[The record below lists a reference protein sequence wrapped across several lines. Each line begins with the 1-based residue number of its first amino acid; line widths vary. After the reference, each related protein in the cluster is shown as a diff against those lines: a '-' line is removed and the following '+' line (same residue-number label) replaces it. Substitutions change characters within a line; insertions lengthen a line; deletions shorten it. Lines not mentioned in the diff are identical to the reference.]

1 MRTNHKLTAKISPL
15 IVGYSSSMASAS
27 TSVFKFTEVKKVLL
41 LLEKKDRLKLLL
53 ALAIN
58 TFLAFLD
65 LFGVALIGI
74 TSAILIRGLQGLAAG
89 DQVSKF
95 LELLNLDG
103 LPQRDLLILL
113 GGTAIFFFIIKT
125 ILSVYFFRR
134 ILRYMSIKNA
144 QISSSLVA
152 KMFNR
157 PVEKMLSKSIQH
169 QIYNVTGGVERLI
182 GGAVTS
188 LVVIA
193 SDLVLLL
200 VILVGLLLVDPITSI
215 GTFFVFTAIAFLL
228 YFLLHKRIVT
238 LNRKS
243 TYQIIYLSQKI
254 SEGINSFRDLFIKGG
269 REFYVNEIRKIKM
282 QLAGYDA
289 EIKFIPN
296 ISKYTIEIAVIL
308 GVAVVAGF
316 QFYLF
321 DSNRAIAVISVFLA
335 ASARIAPAIIR
346 LQQNIIAVK
355 SSLSAAKPTF
365 ELIDELNG
373 VKELDNIET
382 IINTNHAD
390 FSPRV
395 KLSNLK
401 FTYSD
406 GVENTIED
414 ISLDITEGKFIAFVG
429 PSGGG
434 KSTLIDLILGL
445 LAPSSG
451 SITISSLTPV
461 DAIKKWPGAIGYV
474 PQDVFIENST
484 VKENICLGFNPDS
497 VSDDLVWQALKLAD
511 LSDFVKDL
519 EGQLSYK
526 ISDAGKNL
534 SGGQR
539 QRLGI
544 ARALLTKPKIVI
556 FDEATSALDAETEN
570 RVSGSILKLS
580 GECTV
585 IFIAHRLSV
594 VRGADM
600 IYYIDKGKIINQGTF
615 DELRA
620 MNPAFN
626 NQANF
631 MGI

>member
-1 MRTNHKLTAKISPL
+1 MVSLNL
-15 IVGYSSSMASAS
+15 SS
-27 TSVFKFTEVKKVLL
+27 FKFTEIKKVLL
-41 LLEKKDRLKLLL
+41 LLDKKDRFKLFLVL
-53 ALAIN
+53 IIN

-89 DQVSKF
+89 DQVTRF
-95 LELLNLDG
+95 LELLNLNG
-103 LPQRDLLILL
+103 LPQQSLLILL
-113 GGTAIFFFIIKT
+113 GGTAIFFFILKT
-125 ILSVYFFRR
+125 ILSVYFLRKT
-134 ILRYMSIKNA
+134 LRYMSIRNA
-144 QISSSLVA
+144 QISSSLVS
-152 KMFNR
+152 KMLNR
-157 PVEKMLSKSIQH
+157 PVEKIFSKPIQH
-169 QIYNVTGGVERLI
+169 QIYTVTGGVERLV

-200 VILVGLLLVDPITSI
+200 VILVGLMLVDPITSI
-215 GTFFVFTAIAFLL
+215 GTFFVFTGIAFLL
-228 YFLLHKRIVT
+228 YFLLHKRVAI
-238 LNRKS
+238 LNTKS
-243 TYQIIYLSQKI
+243 AYQSIYFNQKV

-269 REFYVNEIRKIKM
+269 REFYVNEIRKTKM

-289 EIKFIPN
+289 EIRFIPN
-296 ISKYTIEIAVIL
+296 ISKYTIEISVIL
-308 GVAVVAGF
+308 GIALISGI

-321 DSNRAIAVISVFLA
+321 DSNRAIAVISVFIA
-335 ASARIAPAIIR
+335 ASTRIAPAIIR
-346 LQQNIIAVK
+346 LQQNVIVVK
-355 SSLSAAKPTF
+355 SSLSGAKPTF

-373 VKELDNIET
+373 IKELEKTET
-382 IINTNHAD
+382 LITTNHTD
-390 FSPRV
+390 FSPKV

-401 FTYSD
+401 YTYSGAPD
-406 GVENTIED
+406 DTIQD
-414 ISLDITEGKFIAFVG
+414 ISLDISEGKFIALVG

-445 LAPSSG
+445 FAPSSG
-451 SITISSLTPV
+451 SVTISGLTPV
-461 DAIKKWPGAIGYV
+461 DTIKKWPGSIGYV

-484 VKENICLGFNPDS
+484 VKENICLGFNPES
-497 VSDDLVWQALKLAD
+497 VPDDLVWKALQLAD
-511 LSDFVKDL
+511 LSDFVKGLD
-519 EGQLSYK
+519 GQLSYR

-544 ARALLTKPKIVI
+544 ARAILTKPKIVI

-570 RVSGSILKLS
+570 RVSESILKLT

-594 VRGADM
+594 VRSADM
-600 IYYIDKGKIINQGTF
+600 IYYIDKGRIINQGTF
-615 DELRA
+615 DELRSINA
-620 MNPAFN
+620 DFN

>member
-1 MRTNHKLTAKISPL
+1 
-15 IVGYSSSMASAS
+15 MASLKPS
-27 TSVFKFTEVKKVLL
+27 LFKFTEVKKVLL
-41 LLEKKDRLKLLL
+41 LLEKKDRLKLFLVL
-53 ALAIN
+53 IVN

-65 LFGVALIGI
+65 LIGVALIGI
-74 TSAILIRGLQGLAAG
+74 TSAILIRGLQGLTAG
-89 DQVSKF
+89 NQVSRF
-95 LELLNLDG
+95 LEILNLDG
-103 LPQRDLLILL
+103 LPQRNLLVLL

-125 ILSVYFFRR
+125 ILSVYFLRR
-134 ILRYMSIKNA
+134 TLRYMSIRNA
-144 QISSSLVA
+144 QISSSLVS
-152 KMFNR
+152 KMLNR
-157 PVEKMLSKSIQH
+157 PVERIFSKSIQH

-200 VILVGLLLVDPITSI
+200 VILVGLMLVDPVTSI
-215 GTFFVFTAIAFLL
+215 GTFFVFTGIGFLL
-228 YFLLHKRIVT
+228 YFLLHKRVAI
-238 LNRKS
+238 LNTKFAFEN
-243 TYQIIYLSQKI
+243 IYFNQKV

-269 REFYVNEIRKIKM
+269 REFYVNEIRKTKM
-282 QLAGYDA
+282 KLAGYDA

-296 ISKYTIEIAVIL
+296 ISKYTIEISVIL
-308 GVAVVAGF
+308 GITVVAGI

-335 ASARIAPAIIR
+335 ASSRIAPAIIR
-346 LQQNIIAVK
+346 LQQNVIAVK
-355 SSLSAAKPTF
+355 SNLSAAKPTF
-365 ELIDELNG
+365 DLIDELNG
-373 VKELDNIET
+373 VKELEKTET
-382 IINTNHAD
+382 LITTNHKD

-395 KLSNLK
+395 NLKNLK

-406 GVENTIED
+406 AINDTIQD
-414 ISLDITEGKFIAFVG
+414 ISLEISEGKFIAFVG

-434 KSTLIDLILGL
+434 KSTLVDLVLGL

-451 SITISSLTPV
+451 SITISSLSPV
-461 DAIKKWPGAIGYV
+461 DAIKKWPGSIGYV

-484 VKENICLGFNPDS
+484 VKENICLGFNPEL
-497 VSDDLVWQALKLAD
+497 VPDDLVWQALELAD
-511 LSDFVKDL
+511 LSGFVKGL
-519 EGQLSYK
+519 EGQLSYR

-570 RVSGSILKLS
+570 RVSESILKLT
-580 GECTV
+580 GDCTV

-594 VRGADM
+594 VRSADM
-600 IYYIDKGKIINQGTF
+600 IYYIDKGRIVNQGTF
-615 DELRA
+615 EELRKLNA
-620 MNPAFN
+620 DFN

>member
-1 MRTNHKLTAKISPL
+1 
-15 IVGYSSSMASAS
+15 MASLNP
-27 TSVFKFTEVKKVLL
+27 SVLKFTEIKKVLL
-41 LLEKKDRLKLLL
+41 LLEKKDRLKLFLVL
-53 ALAIN
+53 IVN

-74 TSAILIRGLQGLAAG
+74 TSAILIRGLQGLTAG
-89 DQVSKF
+89 DQVSRF
-95 LELLNLDG
+95 LEILNLDG
-103 LPQRDLLILL
+103 LAQRNLLILL
-113 GGTAIFFFIIKT
+113 GGTAILFFLVKT
-125 ILSVYFFRR
+125 ILSVYFLRKT
-134 ILRYMSIKNA
+134 LRYMSIRNA
-144 QISSSLVA
+144 QISSSLVS
-152 KMFNR
+152 KMLNR
-157 PVEKMLSKSIQH
+157 PVEKIFSKSIQS
-169 QIYNVTGGVERLI
+169 QIYNVTSGVERLI

-193 SDLVLLL
+193 SDSVLLL
-200 VILVGLLLVDPITSI
+200 VIIIGLMLVDPITSI
-215 GTFFVFTAIAFLL
+215 GTFFVFTGIGFLL
-228 YFLLHKRIVT
+228 YFLLHKRVAI
-238 LNRKS
+238 LNSKFAYES
-243 TYQIIYLSQKI
+243 IYFNQKV

-269 REFYVNEIRKIKM
+269 REFYVNEIRKTKM
-282 QLAGYDA
+282 KLAGYDA

-296 ISKYTIEIAVIL
+296 ISKYTIEVSVIL
-308 GVAVVAGF
+308 GIAVVAGI

-335 ASARIAPAIIR
+335 ASTRIAPAIIR
-346 LQQNIIAVK
+346 LQQNVIAVK
-355 SSLSAAKPTF
+355 SSLSGAKPTF

-373 VKELDNIET
+373 VKELEKTET
-382 IINTNHAD
+382 LISINHKD

-395 KLSNLK
+395 NLKNLK

-406 GVENTIED
+406 AMNETIQD
-414 ISLDITEGKFIAFVG
+414 ISLEISEGKFIAFVG

-434 KSTLIDLILGL
+434 KSTLVDLVLGL

-451 SITISSLTPV
+451 SITISGLAPV
-461 DAIKKWPGAIGYV
+461 DAIKKWPGSIGYV

-484 VKENICLGFNPDS
+484 VKENICLGFNPEL
-497 VSDDLVWQALKLAD
+497 VSDDLVWQALELAD
-511 LSDFVKDL
+511 LFDFVKGL
-519 EGQLSYK
+519 KGQLSYR

-570 RVSGSILKLS
+570 RVSESILKLT

-594 VRGADM
+594 VRSADM
-600 IYYIDKGKIINQGTF
+600 IYYIDKGRIVNQGTF
-615 DELRA
+615 DELRSINA
-620 MNPAFN
+620 DFN

>member
-1 MRTNHKLTAKISPL
+1 M
-15 IVGYSSSMASAS
+15 VSANPS
-27 TSVFKFTEVKKVLL
+27 LLKFYEIRKVLL
-41 LLEKKDRLKLLL
+41 LLDKKDRFKLFIVLI
-53 ALAIN
+53 IN

-89 DQVSKF
+89 DQVTSF
-95 LELLNLDG
+95 LELLDLDG
-103 LPQRDLLILL
+103 LPQRNLLILL
-113 GGTAIFFFIIKT
+113 GGTAIFFFILKT
-125 ILSVYFFRR
+125 ILSVYFLRR
-134 ILRYMSIKNA
+134 TLRYMSIRNA
-144 QISSSLVA
+144 QISSSLVS
-152 KMFNR
+152 KMLNR
-157 PVEKMLSKSIQH
+157 PVEKIFSKSIQH
-169 QIYNVTGGVERLI
+169 QIYNVTSGVEKLV

-200 VILVGLLLVDPITSI
+200 VILIGLMLVDPITSI
-215 GTFFVFTAIAFLL
+215 GTFFVFTGIGFLL
-228 YFLLHKRIVT
+228 YFLLHKRVAI
-238 LNRKS
+238 LNSKFAYES
-243 TYQIIYLSQKI
+243 IYFSQKV

-269 REFYVNEIRKIKM
+269 REFYVNEIRKTKTR
-282 QLAGYDA
+282 LAGYDA
-289 EIKFIPN
+289 EIKFLPN
-296 ISKYTIEIAVIL
+296 ISKYTIEISVIL
-308 GVAVVAGF
+308 GIAVVAGI

-335 ASARIAPAIIR
+335 ASTRIAPAIIR
-346 LQQNIIAVK
+346 LQQNVIAVK

-373 VKELDNIET
+373 VEELERIET
-382 IINTNHAD
+382 VISTNHTG

-406 GVENTIED
+406 ATENTIQD
-414 ISLDITEGKFIAFVG
+414 ISLEIGEGKFIAFVG

-445 LAPSSG
+445 LAPTSG
-451 SITISSLTPV
+451 SITISGLKPV
-461 DAIKKWPGAIGYV
+461 DAIKKWPGSIGYV

-484 VKENICLGFNPDS
+484 VKENICLGFNPES
-497 VSDDLVWQALKLAD
+497 VPDDLVWQALQLAD
-511 LSDFVKDL
+511 LSEFVKSL
-519 EGQLSYK
+519 EGQLSYR

-570 RVSGSILKLS
+570 RVSESILKLT

-594 VRGADM
+594 VRSADM
-600 IYYIDKGKIINQGTF
+600 IYYIDKGKVVSQGSF
-615 DELRA
+615 EELRKLNA
-620 MNPAFN
+620 DFN

>member
-1 MRTNHKLTAKISPL
+1 M
-15 IVGYSSSMASAS
+15 VSANPS
-27 TSVFKFTEVKKVLL
+27 LLKFNEIKKVLL
-41 LLEKKDRLKLLL
+41 LLDKKDRFKLFLVL
-53 ALAIN
+53 IIN

-89 DQVSKF
+89 DQVTSF

-103 LPQRDLLILL
+103 LPQRSLLILL
-113 GGTAIFFFIIKT
+113 GSTAIFFFILKT
-125 ILSVYFFRR
+125 ILSVYFLRR
-134 ILRYMSIKNA
+134 TLRYMSIRNA
-144 QISSSLVA
+144 QISSSLVS
-152 KMFNR
+152 KMLNR
-157 PVEKMLSKSIQH
+157 PVEKIFSKSIQH
-169 QIYNVTGGVERLI
+169 QIYNVTGGVERLV

-200 VILVGLLLVDPITSI
+200 VILIGLMLVDPVTSI
-215 GTFFVFTAIAFLL
+215 VTFFVFTGIGFLL
-228 YFLLHKRIVT
+228 YFLLHKRVAI
-238 LNRKS
+238 LNSKFAYE
-243 TYQIIYLSQKI
+243 TIYFSQKV

-269 REFYVNEIRKIKM
+269 REFYVNEIRKTKM
-282 QLAGYDA
+282 RLASYDA
-289 EIKFIPN
+289 EIKFLPN
-296 ISKYTIEIAVIL
+296 ISKYTIEISVIL
-308 GVAVVAGF
+308 GIAVVAGI

-335 ASARIAPAIIR
+335 ASTRIAPAIIR
-346 LQQNIIAVK
+346 LQQNVIAVK

-373 VKELDNIET
+373 VEELERIET
-382 IINTNHAD
+382 VISTNHTD

-406 GVENTIED
+406 ATENTIQN
-414 ISLDITEGKFIAFVG
+414 ISLEISEGKFIAFVG

-451 SITISSLTPV
+451 SITISGLTPV
-461 DAIKKWPGAIGYV
+461 GAIKKWPGAIGYV

-484 VKENICLGFNPDS
+484 VKENICLGFNAES
-497 VSDDLVWQALKLAD
+497 VPDDLVWQALQLAD
-511 LSDFVKDL
+511 LSEFVKGL
-519 EGQLSYK
+519 EGQLSYR

-570 RVSGSILKLS
+570 RVSESILKLT

-594 VRGADM
+594 VRSADM
-600 IYYIDKGKIINQGTF
+600 IYYIDKGKIASQGSF
-615 DELRA
+615 EELRKLNA
-620 MNPAFN
+620 DFN

>member
-1 MRTNHKLTAKISPL
+1 MVSENPSLLKLSEI
-15 IVGYSSSMASAS
+15 
-27 TSVFKFTEVKKVLL
+27 KKVLL
-41 LLEKKDRLKLLL
+41 LLDKKDRYKLFLVL
-53 ALAIN
+53 IIN
-58 TFLAFLD
+58 MFLAFLD
-65 LFGVALIGI
+65 LLGVALIGI
-74 TSAILIRGLQGLAAG
+74 ASAVLIRGLQGLAAG
-89 DQVSKF
+89 DQVTRF
-95 LELLNLDG
+95 LELFNLDG
-103 LPQRDLLILL
+103 LPLQVLLISL
-113 GGTAIFFFIIKT
+113 GSTAIFFFILKT
-125 ILSVYFFRR
+125 ILSVYFLRKTF
-134 ILRYMSIKNA
+134 RYMSTRNA
-144 QISSSLVA
+144 QISSSLVS
-152 KMFNR
+152 KMLNR
-157 PVEKMLSKSIQH
+157 PVEKIYSKSIQH
-169 QIYNVTGGVERLI
+169 QIYNVTGGVERLV
-182 GGAVTS
+182 GGVITS

-193 SDLVLLL
+193 ADLVLLL
-200 VILVGLLLVDPITSI
+200 VMIVGLMAVDPITSV
-215 GTFFVFTAIAFLL
+215 GTFMVFTGIGFLL
-228 YFLLHKRIVT
+228 YFLLHKRVANLT
-238 LNRKS
+238 TKS
-243 TYQIIYLSQKI
+243 AYQNIYFNQKI

-269 REFYVNEIRKIKM
+269 REFYVNEIRKTKM
-282 QLAGYDA
+282 QLAGYEA
-289 EIKFIPN
+289 ELKFIPN
-296 ISKYTIEIAVIL
+296 ISKYTIEISVIL
-308 GVAVVAGF
+308 GIALISGI

-335 ASARIAPAIIR
+335 ASTRIAPAIVR
-346 LQQNIIAVK
+346 LQQNVIFVK

-365 ELIDELNG
+365 ELIDELIG
-373 VKELDNIET
+373 IEELERIET
-382 IINTNHAD
+382 VITTNHAD
-390 FSPRV
+390 FSPKV

-406 GVENTIED
+406 ATETTIQD
-414 ISLDITEGKFIAFVG
+414 ISLEISEGKFIALVG

-451 SITISSLTPV
+451 SITISGLTPV
-461 DAIKKWPGAIGYV
+461 DAIKKWPGSIGYV

-497 VSDDLVWQALKLAD
+497 VPDDLVWQALQLAD
-511 LSDFVKDL
+511 LSDFVKGL
-519 EGQLSYK
+519 EGQLSYR

-570 RVSGSILKLS
+570 RVSESILKLT

-594 VRGADM
+594 VRSADM
-600 IYYIDKGKIINQGTF
+600 IYYIDKGKIISQGTF
-615 DELRA
+615 EELRSI
-620 MNPAFN
+620 NTDFN

>member
-1 MRTNHKLTAKISPL
+1 MVSLT
-15 IVGYSSSMASAS
+15 
-27 TSVFKFTEVKKVLL
+27 TSLLKFNGIKKVILL
-41 LLEKKDRLKLLL
+41 LDKKDRFRLFLVLI
-53 ALAIN
+53 IN

-74 TSAILIRGLQGLAAG
+74 TSAILIRGIQGLPAG
-89 DQVSKF
+89 DQVTNF
-95 LELLNLDG
+95 LELLKLNG
-103 LPQRDLLILL
+103 LPQRILL
-113 GGTAIFFFIIKT
+113 VLLGCTAIFFFIVKT
-125 ILSVYFFRR
+125 LLSVYFLRR
-134 ILRYMSIKNA
+134 TMRYMSVRNA
-144 QISSSLVA
+144 QISSALVS
-152 KMFNR
+152 KMLNQ
-157 PVEKMLSKSIQH
+157 PVEKIFRKPIQH
-169 QIYNVTGGVERLI
+169 QIYNFTWGVERLV
-182 GGAVTS
+182 GGVVSNLVT
-188 LVVIA
+188 IA

-200 VILVGLLLVDPITSI
+200 VILAGLMLVDPITSI
-215 GTFFVFTAIAFLL
+215 GTFFVFTGIACIL
-228 YFLLHKRIVT
+228 YFLLHKRVAV
-238 LNRKS
+238 LNIRS
-243 TYQIIYLSQKI
+243 AYQSIYFNQKV

-269 REFYVNEIRKIKM
+269 REFYVNEIRKTKM
-282 QLAGYDA
+282 QLAGYEA

-296 ISKYTIEIAVIL
+296 ISKYTLEISVIVGIAL
-308 GVAVVAGF
+308 ISGI

-335 ASARIAPAIIR
+335 ASTRIAPAIVR
-346 LQQNIIAVK
+346 LQQNVIAVK
-355 SSLSAAKPTF
+355 SNLSGAKPTF

-373 VKELDNIET
+373 VEELDRIET
-382 IINTNHAD
+382 VISTNHID

-395 KLSNLK
+395 KIDKLK
-401 FTYSD
+401 FTYSGATVD
-406 GVENTIED
+406 AIQGV
-414 ISLDITEGKFIAFVG
+414 SLEIPKGKFIAFVG

-451 SITISSLTPV
+451 SITISGLTPV
-461 DAIKKWPGAIGYV
+461 DAIKKWPGSIGYV

-497 VSDDLVWQALKLAD
+497 VSDDLVWQALQLAD
-511 LSDFVKDL
+511 LSDFVKGLD
-519 EGQLSYK
+519 GQLSYR

-570 RVSGSILKLS
+570 RVAESILKLT

-594 VRGADM
+594 VRSADM
-600 IYYIDKGKIINQGTF
+600 IYYIDNGKIVNQGTF

-620 MNPAFN
+620 VNADFN

>member
-1 MRTNHKLTAKISPL
+1 MVFENPSI
-15 IVGYSSSMASAS
+15 
-27 TSVFKFTEVKKVLL
+27 FKFTEIKRVLL
-41 LLEKKDRLKLLL
+41 LLEKKDRLKLFLVL
-53 ALAIN
+53 IIN

-74 TSAILIRGLQGLAAG
+74 TSAILIRGLQGLTAG
-89 DQVSKF
+89 DQVSRF

-103 LPQRDLLILL
+103 LPQRNLLILL
-113 GGTAIFFFIIKT
+113 GGTAVFFFIIKT
-125 ILSVYFFRR
+125 IISVYFLRR
-134 ILRYMSIKNA
+134 TLRYMSIRNA
-144 QISSSLVA
+144 QISSSLVS
-152 KMFNR
+152 KMLNR
-157 PVEKMLSKSIQH
+157 PVEKIFSKSIQH
-169 QIYNVTGGVERLI
+169 QIYNVTSGVERLV
-182 GGAVTS
+182 GGAVTN

-200 VILVGLLLVDPITSI
+200 VILIGLMLVDPVTSI
-215 GTFFVFTAIAFLL
+215 STFIVFTGIGFLL
-228 YFLLHKRIVT
+228 YFLLHKRVAILT
-238 LNRKS
+238 SKF
-243 TYQIIYLSQKI
+243 TYESIYFSQKV

-269 REFYVNEIRKIKM
+269 REFYVNEIRKTKM
-282 QLAGYDA
+282 KLAGYDA
-289 EIKFIPN
+289 EIKFLPN
-296 ISKYTIEIAVIL
+296 ISKYTIEISVIL
-308 GVAVVAGF
+308 GIAVVAGI

-335 ASARIAPAIIR
+335 ASTRIAPAIIR
-346 LQQNIIAVK
+346 LQQNVITVK
-355 SSLSAAKPTF
+355 ASLSGAKPTF

-373 VKELDNIET
+373 VKELEKTET
-382 IINTNHAD
+382 LITTNHKD
-390 FSPRV
+390 FSPKV
-395 KLSNLK
+395 NLQNLK

-406 GVENTIED
+406 AINDTIQD
-414 ISLDITEGKFIAFVG
+414 ISLEISEGKFIAFVG

-434 KSTLIDLILGL
+434 KSTLVDLVLGL

-451 SITISSLTPV
+451 SISISGLTPV
-461 DAIKKWPGAIGYV
+461 DAIKKWPGSIGYV

-484 VKENICLGFNPDS
+484 VKANICLGFNPES
-497 VSDDLVWQALKLAD
+497 VSDDLVWQALQLAD
-511 LSDFVKDL
+511 LSDFVKGLD
-519 EGQLSYK
+519 GQLSYR

-544 ARALLTKPKIVI
+544 ARAILTKPKIVI

-570 RVSGSILKLS
+570 RVSESILKLT

-594 VRGADM
+594 VRSADI
-600 IYYIDKGKIINQGTF
+600 IYYIDKGKVINQGTF
-615 DELRA
+615 EELLSINA
-620 MNPAFN
+620 DFN

>member
-1 MRTNHKLTAKISPL
+1 M
-15 IVGYSSSMASAS
+15 
-27 TSVFKFTEVKKVLL
+27 VFVNPSIFQFTEIKKVLL
-41 LLEKKDRLKLLL
+41 LLDRKDRFRLFLVL
-53 ALAIN
+53 IVN
-58 TFLAFLD
+58 TMLAFFD
-65 LFGVALIGI
+65 LVGVALIGVA
-74 TSAILIRGLQGLAAG
+74 SAILIRALQAQQTG
-89 DQVSKF
+89 DQVSRF
-95 LELLNLDG
+95 LELLNLNV
-103 LPQRDLLILL
+103 LPQRTLLILL
-113 GGTAIFFFIIKT
+113 GSSAIFFFILKT
-125 ILSVYFFRR
+125 ILSVYFLRR
-134 ILRYMSIKNA
+134 ILRYMSIRNA
-144 QISSSLVA
+144 QISGSLVS
-152 KMFNR
+152 KMLNQ
-157 PVEKMLSKSIQH
+157 PVEKIFNKSIQH
-169 QIYNVTGGVERLI
+169 QIYNVTAGVERLVSD
-182 GGAVTS
+182 AVTS

-200 VILVGLLLVDPITSI
+200 VILTGLMLVDPITSI
-215 GTFFVFTAIAFLL
+215 GTFFVFTGIAFIL
-228 YFLLHKRIVT
+228 YFLLHKRVAI
-238 LNRKS
+238 LNTKS
-243 TYQIIYLSQKI
+243 AYQGIYFNQKV

-269 REFYVNEIRKIKM
+269 REFYVNEIRKTKI

-296 ISKYTIEIAVIL
+296 ISKYTIEISVIL
-308 GVAVVAGF
+308 GIAMIAGI

-335 ASARIAPAIIR
+335 ASTRIAPAIIR
-346 LQQNIIAVK
+346 LQQNVIAVK

-365 ELIDELNG
+365 ELIDDLNG
-373 VKELDNIET
+373 VEELERIET
-382 IINTNHAD
+382 VISTNHTD
-390 FSPRV
+390 FLPRV

-401 FTYSD
+401 FTYSHAT
-406 GVENTIED
+406 ENTIQD
-414 ISLDITEGKFIAFVG
+414 ISLEISEGKFIAFVG

-451 SITISSLTPV
+451 SIKISGLTPV
-461 DAIKKWPGAIGYV
+461 DAIKKWPGSIGYV

-484 VKENICLGFNPDS
+484 VKENICLGFNPES
-497 VSDDLVWQALKLAD
+497 VSDDLVWQALQLAD
-511 LSDFVKDL
+511 LSDFVKGL
-519 EGQLSYK
+519 EGQLSYR

-570 RVSGSILKLS
+570 RVSESILKLT

-594 VRGADM
+594 VRSANM
-600 IYYIDKGKIINQGTF
+600 IYYIDKGRIISQGTF
-615 DELRA
+615 EELRSINA
-620 MNPAFN
+620 NFD

>member
-1 MRTNHKLTAKISPL
+1 MVSVNPSSFKLVEI
-15 IVGYSSSMASAS
+15 
-27 TSVFKFTEVKKVLL
+27 KKVLL
-41 LLEKKDRLKLLL
+41 LLEKKDRFKLFLVL
-53 ALAIN
+53 VIN

-65 LFGVALIGI
+65 LLGVALIGI

-89 DQVSKF
+89 DQVTRF

-103 LPQRDLLILL
+103 LPQQSLLILL
-113 GGTAIFFFIIKT
+113 GSSAIFFFILKT
-125 ILSVYFFRR
+125 ILSVYFLRKT
-134 ILRYMSIKNA
+134 LRYMTVRNA
-144 QISSSLVA
+144 QISSSLVS
-152 KMFNR
+152 KMLNR
-157 PVEKMLSKSIQH
+157 PVEKIFSKPIQH
-169 QIYNVTGGVERLI
+169 QIYNVTGGVETLV

-200 VILVGLLLVDPITSI
+200 VILVGLMLVDPITSI
-215 GTFFVFTAIAFLL
+215 GTFLVFTGIAFIL
-228 YFLLHKRIVT
+228 YFLLHKRVVM
-238 LNRKS
+238 LNTKS
-243 TYQIIYLSQKI
+243 VYQTIYFNQKI

-269 REFYVNEIRKIKM
+269 REFYVNEIRKTKM

-289 EIKFIPN
+289 EMKFIPS
-296 ISKYTIEIAVIL
+296 ISKYTIEISVIL
-308 GVAVVAGF
+308 GIAVISGI

-335 ASARIAPAIIR
+335 ASSRIAPAVVR
-346 LQQNIIAVK
+346 LQQNVITIR

-373 VKELDNIET
+373 IKELDRTET
-382 IINTNHAD
+382 VISTNHAD
-390 FSPRV
+390 FSSRV
-395 KLSNLK
+395 KLENLK
-401 FTYSD
+401 FTYMD
-406 GVENTIED
+406 AIDETIQD
-414 ISLDITEGKFIAFVG
+414 ISLDIAEGRFIAFVG

-434 KSTLIDLILGL
+434 KSTLIDVILGL

-451 SITISSLTPV
+451 SITISGLTPV
-461 DAIKKWPGAIGYV
+461 DAIKKWPGSIGYV

-484 VKENICLGFNPDS
+484 VKENICLGFDPKT
-497 VSDDLVWQALKLAD
+497 VSDQLVWDALKLAD
-511 LSDFVKDL
+511 LSEFIEGLD
-519 EGQLSYK
+519 GQLSYK

-570 RVSGSILKLS
+570 RVSESILKLT

-594 VRGADM
+594 VRSADM
-600 IYYIDKGKIINQGTF
+600 IYYLDKGKIVNQGTF
-615 DELRA
+615 EELRKLNA
-620 MNPAFN
+620 DFN

>member
-1 MRTNHKLTAKISPL
+1 MVSP
-15 IVGYSSSMASAS
+15 S
-27 TSVFKFTEVKKVLL
+27 TSLFKFAEIKKVLL
-41 LLEKKDRLKLLL
+41 LLEKKDRFRLFLVLI
-53 ALAIN
+53 IN
-58 TFLAFLD
+58 TFLALLD

-74 TSAILIRGLQGLAAG
+74 TSAIMIRELQGLAAG
-89 DQVSKF
+89 DQVTSF

-103 LPQRDLLILL
+103 LPQRSLLILL
-113 GGTAIFFFIIKT
+113 GGSAIFFFILKT
-125 ILSVYFFRR
+125 VLSVYFLRR
-134 ILRYMSIKNA
+134 TLRYMSIRNA
-144 QISSSLVA
+144 QISSSLVS
-152 KMFNR
+152 KMLNR
-157 PVEKMLSKSIQH
+157 PIEKIFSKPIQH
-169 QIYNVTGGVERLI
+169 QIYNVTGGVERLV

-188 LVVIA
+188 LIVIA

-200 VILVGLLLVDPITSI
+200 VILVGLMLVDPITSV
-215 GTFFVFTAIAFLL
+215 GTFVVFTGIAFLL
-228 YFLLHKRIVT
+228 YFLLHKRVAI
-238 LNRKS
+238 LNIK
-243 TYQIIYLSQKI
+243 TAYQSIYFSQKV

-269 REFYVNEIRKIKM
+269 REFYVNEIRKTKM

-296 ISKYTIEIAVIL
+296 ISKYTIEVSVIL
-308 GVAVVAGF
+308 GIALISGI

-335 ASARIAPAIIR
+335 ASTRIAPAIMR
-346 LQQNIIAVK
+346 LQQNVIAVK
-355 SSLSAAKPTF
+355 SSLSGAKPTF

-373 VKELDNIET
+373 VEELGRTET
-382 IINTNHAD
+382 AISINHAD

-395 KLSNLK
+395 QLSNLK
-401 FTYSD
+401 FIYSD
-406 GVENTIED
+406 AADDTIQD
-414 ISLDITEGKFIAFVG
+414 ISLEIIEGKFIAFVG

-451 SITISSLTPV
+451 SITISGLTPV
-461 DAIKKWPGAIGYV
+461 DAIKKWPGSIGYV

-497 VSDDLVWQALKLAD
+497 VPDDLVWQALQLAD
-511 LSDFVKDL
+511 LSDFAKGL
-519 EGQLSYK
+519 EGQLSYR

-570 RVSGSILKLS
+570 RVSESILKLT

-594 VRGADM
+594 VRSADM
-600 IYYIDKGKIINQGTF
+600 IYYIDKGKIVNQGTF
-615 DELRA
+615 EELRLI
-620 MNPAFN
+620 NTDFN

>member
-1 MRTNHKLTAKISPL
+1 
-15 IVGYSSSMASAS
+15 MASLKPS
-27 TSVFKFTEVKKVLL
+27 LFKFTEVKKVLL
-41 LLEKKDRLKLLL
+41 LLEKKDRLKLFLVL
-53 ALAIN
+53 IVN

-65 LFGVALIGI
+65 LIGVALIGI
-74 TSAILIRGLQGLAAG
+74 TSAILIRGLQGLTAG
-89 DQVSKF
+89 NQVSRF
-95 LELLNLDG
+95 LEILNLDG
-103 LPQRDLLILL
+103 LPQRNLLVLL
-113 GGTAIFFFIIKT
+113 GGTAIFFFVIKT
-125 ILSVYFFRR
+125 ILSVYFLRR
-134 ILRYMSIKNA
+134 TLRYMSIRNA
-144 QISSSLVA
+144 QISSSLVS
-152 KMFNR
+152 KMLNR
-157 PVEKMLSKSIQH
+157 PVERIFSKSIQH

-200 VILVGLLLVDPITSI
+200 VILVGLMLVDPVTSI
-215 GTFFVFTAIAFLL
+215 GTFFVFTGIGFLL
-228 YFLLHKRIVT
+228 YFLLHKRVAI
-238 LNRKS
+238 LNTKFAFEN
-243 TYQIIYLSQKI
+243 IYFNQKV

-269 REFYVNEIRKIKM
+269 REFYVNEIRKTKM
-282 QLAGYDA
+282 KLAGYDA

-296 ISKYTIEIAVIL
+296 ISKYTIEISVIL
-308 GVAVVAGF
+308 GITVVAGI

-335 ASARIAPAIIR
+335 ASSRIAPAIIR
-346 LQQNIIAVK
+346 LQQNVIAVK
-355 SSLSAAKPTF
+355 SNLSAAKPTF
-365 ELIDELNG
+365 DLIDELNG
-373 VKELDNIET
+373 VKELEKTET
-382 IINTNHAD
+382 LITTNHKD

-395 KLSNLK
+395 NLKNLK

-406 GVENTIED
+406 AINDTIQD
-414 ISLDITEGKFIAFVG
+414 ISLEISEGKFIAFVG

-434 KSTLIDLILGL
+434 KSTLVDLVLGL

-451 SITISSLTPV
+451 SITISSLSPV
-461 DAIKKWPGAIGYV
+461 DAIKKWPGSIGYV

-484 VKENICLGFNPDS
+484 VKENICLGFNPEL
-497 VSDDLVWQALKLAD
+497 VPDDLVWQALELAD
-511 LSDFVKDL
+511 LSGFVKGL
-519 EGQLSYK
+519 EGQLSYR

-570 RVSGSILKLS
+570 RVSESILKLT
-580 GECTV
+580 GDCTV

-594 VRGADM
+594 VRSADM
-600 IYYIDKGKIINQGTF
+600 IYYIDKGKVVNQGTF
-615 DELRA
+615 EELRKL
-620 MNPAFN
+620 NTDFN

>member
-1 MRTNHKLTAKISPL
+1 MVSP
-15 IVGYSSSMASAS
+15 S
-27 TSVFKFTEVKKVLL
+27 TSLFKFTEIKKVLL
-41 LLEKKDRLKLLL
+41 LLEKKDRLKLFLVL
-53 ALAIN
+53 IIN
-58 TFLAFLD
+58 SFLAFLD
-65 LFGVALIGI
+65 LIGVALIGI

-89 DQVSKF
+89 DQVTRF

-103 LPQRDLLILL
+103 LPQQSLLILL
-113 GGTAIFFFIIKT
+113 GGSAIFFFILKT
-125 ILSVYFFRR
+125 ILSVYFLRR
-134 ILRYMSIKNA
+134 TLRYMSIRNA
-144 QISSSLVA
+144 QISSSLVS
-152 KMFNR
+152 KMLNR
-157 PVEKMLSKSIQH
+157 PVEKIFSKPIQH

-188 LVVIA
+188 LLIIA

-200 VILVGLLLVDPITSI
+200 VILVGLMLVDPITSI
-215 GTFFVFTAIAFLL
+215 GTFFVFTGIAFLL
-228 YFLLHKRIVT
+228 YFLLHKRVAI
-238 LNRKS
+238 LNTKS
-243 TYQIIYLSQKI
+243 AYQSIYFDQKV

-269 REFYVNEIRKIKM
+269 REFYVNEIRKTKM

-296 ISKYTIEIAVIL
+296 ISKYTIEISVIL
-308 GVAVVAGF
+308 GIAVIAGI

-335 ASARIAPAIIR
+335 ASTRIAPAIIR
-346 LQQNIIAVK
+346 LQQNVIAVK

-373 VKELDNIET
+373 VEELERTET
-382 IINTNHAD
+382 VITTNHAD

-401 FTYSD
+401 FIYSD
-406 GVENTIED
+406 ATDETIQD
-414 ISLDITEGKFIAFVG
+414 ISLEIGEGKFIAFVG

-451 SITISSLTPV
+451 SITISGLKPV
-461 DAIKKWPGAIGYV
+461 DAIKKWPGSIGYV
-474 PQDVFIENST
+474 PQDVFVENST
-484 VKENICLGFNPDS
+484 VKDNICLGFNPDS
-497 VSDDLVWQALKLAD
+497 VPDELVWEALQMAD
-511 LSDFVKDL
+511 LSDFVKGL
-519 EGQLSYK
+519 EGQLSYR

-570 RVSGSILKLS
+570 RVSESILKLT

-594 VRGADM
+594 VRSADM
-600 IYYIDKGKIINQGTF
+600 IYYIDKGKIVSQGSF
-615 DELRA
+615 EELRKLNA
-620 MNPAFN
+620 DFN

>member
-1 MRTNHKLTAKISPL
+1 MVSENPSLLKLSEI
-15 IVGYSSSMASAS
+15 
-27 TSVFKFTEVKKVLL
+27 KKVLL
-41 LLEKKDRLKLLL
+41 LLEKKDRFKLFLVL
-53 ALAIN
+53 IIN

-65 LFGVALIGI
+65 LFGVALIGT

-89 DQVSKF
+89 DQVTRF

-103 LPQRDLLILL
+103 LPQQSLLILL
-113 GGTAIFFFIIKT
+113 GASAIFFFILKT
-125 ILSVYFFRR
+125 ILSVYFLRKT
-134 ILRYMSIKNA
+134 LRYMSIRNA
-144 QISSSLVA
+144 QISSSLVS
-152 KMFNR
+152 KMLNR
-157 PVEKMLSKSIQH
+157 PVEKIFSKPIQY
-169 QIYNVTGGVERLI
+169 QIYNVTYGVERLV

-200 VILVGLLLVDPITSI
+200 VILVGLMLVDPITSI
-215 GTFFVFTAIAFLL
+215 GTFFVFTGIGFLL
-228 YFLLHKRIVT
+228 YFLLHKRVAT
-238 LNRKS
+238 LNTKS
-243 TYQIIYLSQKI
+243 AYQSIYFNQKV

-269 REFYVNEIRKIKM
+269 REFYVNEIRKTKM
-282 QLAGYDA
+282 QLASYDA

-296 ISKYTIEIAVIL
+296 ISKYTIEISVIL
-308 GVAVVAGF
+308 GIALISGI

-335 ASARIAPAIIR
+335 ASTRIAPAVVR
-346 LQQNIIAVK
+346 LQQNIMTIR

-373 VKELDNIET
+373 IKELDKTET
-382 IINTNHAD
+382 LITTNHTD
-390 FSPRV
+390 FSPQV

-401 FTYSD
+401 FTYSGATD
-406 GVENTIED
+406 DTIQD
-414 ISLDITEGKFIAFVG
+414 ISLDVSGGKFIAFVG

-451 SITISSLTPV
+451 SITISGLTPV
-461 DAIKKWPGAIGYV
+461 DAIKKWPGSIGYV

-484 VKENICLGFNPDS
+484 VKENICLGFNPES
-497 VSDDLVWQALKLAD
+497 VSDDLVWQALQLAD
-511 LSDFVKDL
+511 LSDFVKGLD
-519 EGQLSYK
+519 GQLSYR

-544 ARALLTKPKIVI
+544 ARAILTKPKIVI

-570 RVSGSILKLS
+570 RVSESILKLT

-600 IYYIDKGKIINQGTF
+600 IYYIDKGKIVNQGTF
-615 DELRA
+615 EELRSINA
-620 MNPAFN
+620 DFN

>member
-1 MRTNHKLTAKISPL
+1 MAYENFSILKLREI
-15 IVGYSSSMASAS
+15 
-27 TSVFKFTEVKKVLL
+27 EKVLL
-41 LLEKKDRLKLLL
+41 LLDKRDRFKLFLVL
-53 ALAIN
+53 IIN
-58 TFLAFLD
+58 MFLAFLD
-65 LFGVALIGI
+65 LLGVALIGVA
-74 TSAILIRGLQGLAAG
+74 SAVLIRGLQGLASG
-89 DQVSKF
+89 DQVTRF
-95 LELLNLDG
+95 LELLELDK
-103 LPQRDLLILL
+103 LPLQGLLILL
-113 GGTAIFFFIIKT
+113 GSSAIFFFILKT
-125 ILSVYFFRR
+125 ILSIYFLRKT
-134 ILRYMSIKNA
+134 LRYMSSRNA
-144 QISSSLVA
+144 QISSSLVS
-152 KMFNR
+152 KMLNR
-157 PVEKMLSKSIQH
+157 PVEKIYSKSIQH
-169 QIYNVTGGVERLI
+169 QIYIVTGGVGNLV
-182 GGAVTS
+182 GGVVTS

-193 SDLVLLL
+193 ADLVLLL
-200 VILVGLLLVDPITSI
+200 VMIIGLMAVDPITSI
-215 GTFFVFTAIAFLL
+215 GTFIIFTGIGFLL
-228 YFLLHKRIVT
+228 YFLLHKRVANLT
-238 LNRKS
+238 TKS
-243 TYQIIYLSQKI
+243 AYQSIYFNQKI

-269 REFYVNEIRKIKM
+269 REYYVNEIRKTKM
-282 QLAGYDA
+282 ELAGYEA
-289 EIKFIPN
+289 ELKFIPN
-296 ISKYTIEIAVIL
+296 ISKYTVEISVIL
-308 GVAVVAGF
+308 GIALISGV

-335 ASARIAPAIIR
+335 ASTRIAPAIIR
-346 LQQNIIAVK
+346 LQQNVISVK

-365 ELIDELNG
+365 DLIDELIG
-373 VKELDNIET
+373 IKELETIET
-382 IINTNHAD
+382 VINISHTD
-390 FSPRV
+390 FLPRV
-395 KLSNLK
+395 NLSNLK

-406 GVENTIED
+406 ATDNTIQD
-414 ISLDITEGKFIAFVG
+414 ISLDISEGKFIAFVG

-451 SITISSLTPV
+451 SISISGLTPV

-497 VSDDLVWQALKLAD
+497 VPDDLVWQALQLAD
-511 LSDFVKDL
+511 LSEFVKGL
-519 EGQLSYK
+519 EGQLAFR

-570 RVSGSILKLS
+570 RVSESILKLT

-594 VRGADM
+594 VRSADM
-600 IYYIDKGKIINQGTF
+600 IYYIDKGKIVNQGTF
-615 DELRA
+615 EELRSI
-620 MNPAFN
+620 NEDFN

>member
-1 MRTNHKLTAKISPL
+1 ML
-15 IVGYSSSMASAS
+15 
-27 TSVFKFTEVKKVLL
+27 
-41 LLEKKDRLKLLL
+41 
-53 ALAIN
+53 
-58 TFLAFLD
+58 LAFLD
-65 LFGVALIGI
+65 LLGVALIGVA
-74 TSAILIRGLQGLAAG
+74 SAILIRGLQGLAAG
-89 DQVSKF
+89 DQVTRF
-95 LELLNLDG
+95 LELFNLDG
-103 LPQRDLLILL
+103 LPLQVLLILL
-113 GGTAIFFFIIKT
+113 GGSAIFFFIIKT
-125 ILSVYFFRR
+125 ILSIYFLRKT
-134 ILRYMSIKNA
+134 LRYMSTRNA
-144 QISSSLVA
+144 QISSSLVS
-152 KMFNR
+152 KMLNR
-157 PVEKMLSKSIQH
+157 PVEKIYSKSIQH
-169 QIYNVTGGVERLI
+169 QIYNVTGGVEVLV
-182 GGAVTS
+182 GGVITS

-193 SDLVLLL
+193 ADLVLLL
-200 VILVGLLLVDPITSI
+200 VMIVGLMAVDPITSV
-215 GTFFVFTAIAFLL
+215 GTFMVFTGIGFLL
-228 YFLLHKRIVT
+228 YFLLHKRVANLT
-238 LNRKS
+238 TKS
-243 TYQIIYLSQKI
+243 AYQNIYFNQKI

-269 REFYVNEIRKIKM
+269 REFYVNEIRKTKM

-289 EIKFIPN
+289 ELKFIPS
-296 ISKYTIEIAVIL
+296 ISKYTIEISVIL
-308 GVAVVAGF
+308 GIALISGI

-335 ASARIAPAIIR
+335 ASTRIAPAIVR
-346 LQQNIIAVK
+346 LQQNVIVVK

-373 VKELDNIET
+373 VEELERVET
-382 IINTNHAD
+382 VISTNHRD

-395 KLSNLK
+395 KLSNLE

-406 GVENTIED
+406 ATDNTIQD
-414 ISLDITEGKFIAFVG
+414 ISLEISEGKFIAFVG

-451 SITISSLTPV
+451 SIAISGLTPV
-461 DAIKKWPGAIGYV
+461 DAIKKWPGSIGYV

-484 VKENICLGFNPDS
+484 VKENICLGFSPES
-497 VSDDLVWQALKLAD
+497 VSDDLVWHALQLAD
-511 LSDFVKDL
+511 LSDFVKGL
-519 EGQLSYK
+519 EGQLSYR

-570 RVSGSILKLS
+570 RVSESILKLT

-594 VRGADM
+594 VRSADM
-600 IYYIDKGKIINQGTF
+600 IYYIDKGKIVSQGSF
-615 DELRA
+615 EELRKLNA
-620 MNPAFN
+620 DFN

>member
-1 MRTNHKLTAKISPL
+1 
-15 IVGYSSSMASAS
+15 MASFN
-27 TSVFKFTEVKKVLL
+27 TSVFKSTELKKVLL
-41 LLEKKDRLKLLL
+41 LLEKKDRLKLFLVL
-53 ALAIN
+53 IVN

-65 LFGVALIGI
+65 LFGVALIGV
-74 TSAILIRGLQGLAAG
+74 TSAILIRGLQGLTAG
-89 DQVSKF
+89 DQVSRF
-95 LELLNLDG
+95 LEILNLDG
-103 LPQRDLLILL
+103 LPQRNLLILL
-113 GGTAIFFFIIKT
+113 GGTAIFFFIMKT
-125 ILSVYFFRR
+125 ILSVYFLRR
-134 ILRYMSIKNA
+134 TLRYMSIRNA
-144 QISSSLVA
+144 QISSSLVS
-152 KMFNR
+152 KMLNR
-157 PVEKMLSKSIQH
+157 PVEKIYSKSIQQ

-182 GGAVTS
+182 GGAVNS

-200 VILVGLLLVDPITSI
+200 VILIGLMLVDPVTSI
-215 GTFFVFTAIAFLL
+215 GTFFVFSGIGYLL
-228 YFLLHKRIVT
+228 YFLLHKRVAV
-238 LNRKS
+238 LNSRS
-243 TYQIIYLSQKI
+243 TNESIYFNQKV

-269 REFYVNEIRKIKM
+269 REFYVNEIRKTKM
-282 QLAGYDA
+282 KLAGYDA

-296 ISKYTIEIAVIL
+296 ISKYTIEVSVIL
-308 GVAVVAGF
+308 GIAVVAGI

-321 DSNRAIAVISVFLA
+321 DSNRAIAVISLFLA
-335 ASARIAPAIIR
+335 ASTRIAPAIIR
-346 LQQNIIAVK
+346 LQQNVIAVK
-355 SSLSAAKPTF
+355 SSLSGAKPTF

-373 VKELDNIET
+373 IEELEKTET
-382 IINTNHAD
+382 LITTNHKD

-395 KLSNLK
+395 NLKSLK
-401 FTYSD
+401 FTYSNATND
-406 GVENTIED
+406 TIQD
-414 ISLDITEGKFIAFVG
+414 ISFEISEGKFIAFVG

-434 KSTLIDLILGL
+434 KSTLVDLVLGL

-451 SITISSLTPV
+451 SITISGLTPV
-461 DAIKKWPGAIGYV
+461 DAIKKWPGSIGYV

-484 VKENICLGFNPDS
+484 VKENICLGFNPDL
-497 VSDDLVWQALKLAD
+497 VPDDLVWQALELSD
-511 LSDFVKDL
+511 LSDFVRSLD
-519 EGQLSYK
+519 GQLSYR

-570 RVSGSILKLS
+570 RVSESILKLT

-594 VRGADM
+594 VRSADM
-600 IYYIDKGKIINQGTF
+600 IYYIDKGRIVNQGTF
-615 DELRA
+615 DELRSINA
-620 MNPAFN
+620 DFN

>member
-1 MRTNHKLTAKISPL
+1 MVSP
-15 IVGYSSSMASAS
+15 S
-27 TSVFKFTEVKKVLL
+27 TSLFKFTEIKKVLL
-41 LLEKKDRLKLLL
+41 LLEKKDRLKLFLVL
-53 ALAIN
+53 IIN

-89 DQVSKF
+89 DQVTRF
-95 LELLNLDG
+95 LELLYLDG
-103 LPQRDLLILL
+103 LPQRNLLILL
-113 GGTAIFFFIIKT
+113 GGSAIFFFIIKT
-125 ILSVYFFRR
+125 VLSVYFLRR
-134 ILRYMSIKNA
+134 TLRYMSIRNA
-144 QISSSLVA
+144 QISSSLVS
-152 KMFNR
+152 KMLNR
-157 PVEKMLSKSIQH
+157 PVEKIFSKPIQH
-169 QIYNVTGGVERLI
+169 QIYNVTGGVEKLV

-200 VILVGLLLVDPITSI
+200 VILVGLMLVDPITSV
-215 GTFFVFTAIAFLL
+215 GTFVVFTGIAFIL
-228 YFLLHKRIVT
+228 YFLLHKRVAI
-238 LNRKS
+238 LNTKS
-243 TYQIIYLSQKI
+243 AYQSIYFSQKV

-269 REFYVNEIRKIKM
+269 REYYVNEIRKTKM

-296 ISKYTIEIAVIL
+296 ISKYTIEVSVIL
-308 GVAVVAGF
+308 GIALIAGI

-335 ASARIAPAIIR
+335 ASTRIAPAIIR
-346 LQQNIIAVK
+346 LQQNVIAVK

-373 VKELDNIET
+373 VEELTRTET
-382 IINTNHAD
+382 IISTNHAD
-390 FSPRV
+390 FLPRV

-401 FTYSD
+401 FIYSD
-406 GVENTIED
+406 AVDDTIQD
-414 ISLDITEGKFIAFVG
+414 ISLDIIEGKFIAFVG

-451 SITISSLTPV
+451 LITISGLTPI
-461 DAIKKWPGAIGYV
+461 DAIKKWPGSIGYV

-484 VKENICLGFNPDS
+484 VKENICLGFDPKT
-497 VSDDLVWQALKLAD
+497 VSDQLVWDALKLAD
-511 LSDFVKDL
+511 LSEFIEGLD
-519 EGQLSYK
+519 GQLSYK

-570 RVSGSILKLS
+570 RVSESIMKLT
-580 GECTV
+580 GDCTV

-594 VRGADM
+594 VRSADM
-600 IYYIDKGKIINQGTF
+600 IYYLDKGKIINQGTF
-615 DELRA
+615 EELRKLNA
-620 MNPAFN
+620 DFN

>member
-1 MRTNHKLTAKISPL
+1 MVSVNPSSFKLVEI
-15 IVGYSSSMASAS
+15 
-27 TSVFKFTEVKKVLL
+27 KKVLL
-41 LLEKKDRLKLLL
+41 LLEKKDRFKLFLVL
-53 ALAIN
+53 VIN

-65 LFGVALIGI
+65 LLGVALIGI

-89 DQVSKF
+89 DQVTRF

-103 LPQRDLLILL
+103 LPQQSLLILL
-113 GGTAIFFFIIKT
+113 GSSAIFFFILKT
-125 ILSVYFFRR
+125 ILSVYFLRKT
-134 ILRYMSIKNA
+134 LRYMTVRNA
-144 QISSSLVA
+144 QISSSLVS
-152 KMFNR
+152 KMLNR
-157 PVEKMLSKSIQH
+157 PVEKIFSKPIQH
-169 QIYNVTGGVERLI
+169 QIYNVTGGVETLV

-193 SDLVLLL
+193 SDLALLL
-200 VILVGLLLVDPITSI
+200 VILVGLMLVDPITSI
-215 GTFFVFTAIAFLL
+215 GTFLVFTGIAFIL
-228 YFLLHKRIVT
+228 YFLLHKRVVM
-238 LNRKS
+238 LNTKS
-243 TYQIIYLSQKI
+243 VYQTIYFNQKI

-269 REFYVNEIRKIKM
+269 REFYVNEIRKTKM

-289 EIKFIPN
+289 EMKFIPS
-296 ISKYTIEIAVIL
+296 ISKYTIEISVIL
-308 GVAVVAGF
+308 GIAVISGI

-335 ASARIAPAIIR
+335 ASSRIAPAVVR
-346 LQQNIIAVK
+346 LQQNVITIR

-373 VKELDNIET
+373 IKELDRTET
-382 IINTNHAD
+382 VISTNHAD

-395 KLSNLK
+395 KLENLK
-401 FTYSD
+401 FTYMD
-406 GVENTIED
+406 AIDETIQD
-414 ISLDITEGKFIAFVG
+414 ISLDIAEGRFIAFVG

-434 KSTLIDLILGL
+434 KSTLIDVILGL

-451 SITISSLTPV
+451 SITISGLKPV
-461 DAIKKWPGAIGYV
+461 DAIKKWPGSIGYV

-497 VSDDLVWQALKLAD
+497 VSDDLVWQALELAD
-511 LSDFVKDL
+511 LYDFVKSL
-519 EGQLSYK
+519 EGQLSYR

-570 RVSGSILKLS
+570 RVSESILKLT

-594 VRGADM
+594 VRSADM

-615 DELRA
+615 EELRSINA
-620 MNPAFN
+620 DFN